1 MSDTDEQRK
10 QDEEADVEGHLR
22 RLNEQD
28 GEGDDQ
34 APDVDVDVEGHMRKL
49 NEQDGE
55 DDDQAPDVDVEGHL
69 RR

>member
-10 QDEEADVEGHLR
+10 PDEEPDVEGHMRRLNEQDGKDDDQTPDVDVEGHLR

-28 GEGDDQ
+28 G
-34 APDVDVDVEGHMRKL
+34 K
-49 NEQDGE
+49 

-69 RR
+69 RRT

>member
-10 QDEEADVEGHLR
+10 QDEAV
-22 RLNEQD
+22 D
-28 GEGDDQ
+28 G
-34 APDVDVDVEGHMRKL
+34 EGHMRKL
-49 NEQDGE
+49 NEPDGE